1 MKLRTLECFCKIA
14 ETGFSF
20 SEAARS
26 LNATQPA
33 LTRQIKILEDELG
46 FPLLLRRGKKA
57 FGLTE
62 GGRIVFERAQAILNE
77 TRQLGSLKER
87 LESDDTGKL
96 VIATTQFHARYT
108 LLPAIIKFRPQY
120 PGVSLSILS
129 VDPAAAARLVLVGE
143 ADFALCPEVPD
154 KSNQLDITPRFDIQ
168 RVVIVPR
175 GHPLIKEKRLTLQK
189 LAAHPF
195 IVYDAPLSGGREVM
209 RAFEA
214 QGLKPE
220 IALNAMDAD
229 VIKAYVTAGIGIS
242 VLQKIAYDRKRDAG
256 IVALDPGAL
265 FRPTRAYLIVR
276 KGIVMR
282 PFTKRLI
289 SLLTPALD
297 P

>member
-1 MKLRTLECFCKIA
+1 MKLRALECFCKIA

-33 LTRQIKILEDELG
+33 LTRQIKLLEDELG

-77 TRQLGSLKER
+77 TRQLGSLKQR
-87 LESDDTGKL
+87 LESDDTGRL

-129 VDPAAAARLVLVGE
+129 RDPATAARLVLVGD
-143 ADFALCPEVPD
+143 ADFALCPDVPD
-154 KSNQLDITPRFDIQ
+154 KSDQLEITPCFDIP
-168 RVVIVPR
+168 RLIIVPR
-175 GHPLIKEKRLTLQK
+175 KHPLIKEKRLTLQK
-189 LAAHPF
+189 LATYPF

-209 RAFEA
+209 RVFETE
-214 QGLKPE
+214 GLKPD

-229 VIKAYVTAGIGIS
+229 VIKAYVAAGIGIS
-242 VLQKIAYDRKRDAG
+242 VLQAIAYDPRKDHG
-256 IVALDPGAL
+256 IVALEPGAL
-265 FRPTRAYLIVR
+265 FKPTRGYLIMR
-276 KGIVMR
+276 KGTVMR
-282 PFTKRLI
+282 GFTKKLI
-289 SLLTPALD
+289 SLLAPNLQT
-297 P
+297 